1 MRALN
6 NALGIALDAAA
17 PDKEKWFAGY
27 YAFHAS
33 YNRSKDVELAIAAA
47 LDAAAPDKEE
57 WMMGYQRFNANY
69 NIPWWKRVLSPIKVR
84 PTNSNGSRR
93 WI

>member
-6 NALGIALDAAA
+6 NALGI
-17 PDKEKWFAGY
+17 
-27 YAFHAS
+27 
-33 YNRSKDVELAIAAA
+33 A

-69 NIPWWKRVLSPIKVR
+69 NIPWWKRVLSAIKVR